1 MDGARDGERG
11 GGVGGVHVGDDGRKD
26 DARLGNGVEVGALY
40 RHHRAT
46 SVRQASRQRHTRTN
60 LLTIGPKIYA
70 ARMSRG
76 SSSYRSIS
84 AARARPQQQT
94 RRPLLLLSIDGTDG
108 RTDGNIEIKRQRIRR
123 KDEHVARDDS
133 LTGRL
138 RSRNK
143 YPTVRARTNR
153 FKNSYI
159 SYATT
164 NYQ

>member
-1 MDGARDGERG
+1 MEGARDGERR
-11 GGVGGVHVGDDGRKD
+11 GGVGGVEVGDDGRKD
-26 DARLGNGVEVGALY
+26 DARLGNGAQVGALY

-46 SVRQASRQRHTRTN
+46 SVHQASRQRHTRTN

-94 RRPLLLLSIDGTDG
+94 SRPPLLLSIDGTDG
-108 RTDGNIEIKRQRIRR
+108 QTDGNIEIKRQRIRG
-123 KDEHVARDDS
+123 KDEHVARLSPEQRDDS
-133 LTGRL
+133 STDRL
-138 RSRNK
+138 RSKNK

-153 FKNSYI
+153 FKNSY
-159 SYATT
+159 
-164 NYQ
+164 